1 MKTAPPRGEE
11 GKDACARERPDR
23 RAVRRACAARATRE
37 GARAESDSLF
47 DDDAL
52 SKSSRHQF
60 TSQRLID
67 RDRSVDERFDATRT
81 RRVRAVTG
89 GDAPARETRGRD
101 VVPVVAMGWSKKKD
115 VVAVDEQPTRDA
127 YGFVVRERSSRAS
140 RPRLSSRR
148 LDSFQSLLL
157 SVRARLEPLRF
168 DARRRVALPLASS
181 RSRASRPRPP
191 PPRASIV
198 R

>member
-1 MKTAPPRGEE
+1 VKTAPPRGEE
-11 GKDACARERPDR
+11 GKDARARERPDR
-23 RAVRRACAARATRE
+23 RAVRRACAARAMRE

-47 DDDAL
+47 DDAL

-67 RDRSVDERFDATRT
+67 RDRSVERFDATRT

-148 LDSFQSLLL
+148 LDSFRSLLP